1 MDTVISPSRSPIL
14 QDSSDEEADTEVRLR
29 SGLLRMRSE
38 DRRSW
43 EDHSEGEAVELLD
56 LPPSMSPQSLWH
68 ISLDVPPSSSSSSS
82 SSSPLSSPPIHNQDW
97 EVQMLADELDR
108 RNKRQKLEG
117 ELAELTGHTK
127 LTKSELD
134 ILDKIMQDSS
144 RKRDRTGNLSFDDD
158 AAVPVKS
165 SSSGSHRARKRTAS
179 ECVGRKTMSVEQL
192 LARSET
198 LRLRNRVSK
207 RDVATSSGLG
217 RQVLN
222 ARSLEEPAVPAAP
235 AEQVPKGRSSSIG
248 HLPSGRNIFTSLS
261 RLRLSTLSHSIRGLT
276 GGSLRNSSAATS
288 ATQADPESAVATISH
303 AHSSQES

>member
-14 QDSSDEEADTEVRLR
+14 QDSSDEEADNEVRMR
-29 SGLLRMRSE
+29 SGLLRVRPE

-43 EDHSEGEAVELLD
+43 EDHSEGEAVELMD

-82 SSSPLSSPPIHNQDW
+82 SSSSPLSSPPAHNQDW

-117 ELAELTGHTK
+117 ELAELTGNVK
-127 LTKSELD
+127 LSKSELD
-134 ILDKIMQDSS
+134 ILDKIMQESS
-144 RKRDRTGNLSFDDD
+144 RKRDRRRNLSFDDD

-165 SSSGSHRARKRTAS
+165 SSGSHRGRKRTAS
-179 ECVGRKTMSVEQL
+179 ECVGRKTTSVEQL
-192 LARSET
+192 LARSDT
-198 LRLRNRVSK
+198 LRLRNRVSR
-207 RDVATSSGLG
+207 RDTATTSGLG

-222 ARSLEEPAVPAAP
+222 ARSLEEPVTPASP
-235 AEQVPKGRSSSIG
+235 AEPTPKGRSSSIG
-248 HLPSGRNIFTSLS
+248 HLPSGRGLFTSLS

-276 GGSLRNSSAATS
+276 GGSSRHSQVS
-288 ATQADPESAVATISH
+288 TQADPESAVATISN
-303 AHSSQES
+303 AQSSQES

>member
-1 MDTVISPSRSPIL
+1 VDTVISPSRSPIL
-14 QDSSDEEADTEVRLR
+14 QDSSDEEAETEVRLR
-29 SGLLRMRSE
+29 SGLLRVRPE

-68 ISLDVPPSSSSSSS
+68 ISLDVPPSSSSSSSS

-127 LTKSELD
+127 LSKSELD

-144 RKRDRTGNLSFDDD
+144 RKRDRTRNLSFDDD

-165 SSSGSHRARKRTAS
+165 SGSHRGRKRTAS
-179 ECVGRKTMSVEQL
+179 ECVGRKTTSVEQL

-198 LRLRNRVSK
+198 LRMRNRPSR
-207 RDVATSSGLG
+207 RDTATSSGLG

-222 ARSLEEPAVPAAP
+222 ARSLEEPVIPAAT
-235 AEQVPKGRSSSIG
+235 AEQAPKGRSSSIG

-276 GGSLRNSSAATS
+276 GGSSRHSSAAA

-303 AHSSQES
+303 AQSSQES